1 MIKFINIKGNTDI
14 GDHVIRLDQIKNI
27 VPKNGGCSIYL
38 MDSTEILYSK
48 ASTAEA
54 HAIILAAQEEHKLLK
69 GRLRDLELENQDLR
83 DRLSRASAPVSK
95 FKSRLDGMREDA
107 AALVENVP
115 LDPDTI
121 SQHYEFYKAFDTIA
135 DLSKLDLSGMERERL
150 VGFILALLDRVYIT
164 DEVKEQLAKNASE
177 GKYARVIVGEAFI
190 DLCRNDGSKDHV
202 KVFFR

>member
-1 MIKFINIKGNTDI
+1 MIKFIKIKGNTDI

-27 VPKNGGCSIYL
+27 VPINGGCSIYL
-38 MDSTEILYSK
+38 MGSDDILQSK

-115 LDPDTI
+115 LDPDRVKE
-121 SQHYEFYKAFDTIA
+121 HYEFYKAFDTIS

-150 VGFILALLDRVYIT
+150 VGFILVLLDRVYIT
-164 DEVKEQLAKNASE
+164 DEVKEQLVKNASE

>member
-1 MIKFINIKGNTDI
+1 MIKFIKIKGNTDN

-27 VPKNGGCSIYL
+27 VPKNDGCSIYL
-38 MDSTEILYSK
+38 MDSTDILYSK

-135 DLSKLDLSGMERERL
+135 NLSKLDLSGMDRERL
-150 VGFILALLDRVYIT
+150 AGFIQAILDRVYMN
-164 DEVKEQLAKNASE
+164 DGDREMVSDNAVG
-177 GKYARVIVGEAFI
+177 GKYSSVVIGEAFI
-190 DLCRNDGSKDHV
+190 DLLKNDGSKDHV
-202 KVFFR
+202 KVYFM

>member
-1 MIKFINIKGNTDI
+1 MIKFIKIKGNTDI
-14 GDHVIRLDQIKNI
+14 GDHVIRLDQIKHI
-27 VPKNGGCSIYL
+27 VPKNDGCSIYL

-115 LDPDTI
+115 LDPDRVKE
-121 SQHYEFYKAFDTIA
+121 HYEFYKAFDTIS

-150 VGFILALLDRVYIT
+150 VGFILVLLDRVYIT
-164 DEVKEQLAKNASE
+164 DEVKEQLVKNASE

-190 DLCRNDGSKDHV
+190 DLCRKDGSKDHV

>member
-38 MDSTEILYSK
+38 KDSTEILYSK

-164 DEVKEQLAKNASE
+164 DEVKEQLVKNASE

>member
-54 HAIILAAQEEHKLLK
+54 HAIILAAQGEHKLLK

-95 FKSRLDGMREDA
+95 FKSRLDGMIEDA

-164 DEVKEQLAKNASE
+164 DEVKEQLVKNASE

>member
-27 VPKNGGCSIYL
+27 VPKNDGCSIYL

-164 DEVKEQLAKNASE
+164 DEVKEQLVKNASE

>member
-1 MIKFINIKGNTDI
+1 MIKFIKIKGNTDN

-38 MDSTEILYSK
+38 IGSDEILYSK

-54 HAIILAAQEEHKLLK
+54 HALILAAQQHDSLLE

-115 LDPDTI
+115 LDPDRVKE
-121 SQHYEFYKAFDTIA
+121 HYEFYKAFAIIS

-164 DEVKEQLAKNASE
+164 DEVKEQLVKNASE

>member
-164 DEVKEQLAKNASE
+164 DEVKEQLVKNASE

>member
-1 MIKFINIKGNTDI
+1 MIKFIKIKGNTDI

-27 VPKNGGCSIYL
+27 VPKNDGCSIYL

-115 LDPDTI
+115 LDPDRVKE
-121 SQHYEFYKAFDTIA
+121 HYEFYKAFDTIS

-150 VGFILALLDRVYIT
+150 VGFILVLLDRVYIT
-164 DEVKEQLAKNASE
+164 DEVKEFLVKNASE

-190 DLCRNDGSKDHV
+190 DLCRKDGSKDHV

>member
-54 HAIILAAQEEHKLLK
+54 HAIILAAQEEYKLLK

-164 DEVKEQLAKNASE
+164 DEVKEQLVKNASE

>member
-115 LDPDTI
+115 LDPATI
-121 SQHYEFYKAFDTIA
+121 GQHYEFYKAFDTIA

-164 DEVKEQLAKNASE
+164 DEVKEQLVKNASE

>member
-1 MIKFINIKGNTDI
+1 MIKFIKIKGNKDI
-14 GDHVIRLDQIKNI
+14 GDNVIRLDQIKNI
-27 VPKNGGCSIYL
+27 VPKNDGCSIYL

-115 LDPDTI
+115 LDPDRVKE
-121 SQHYEFYKAFDTIA
+121 HYEFYKAFDTIS

-150 VGFILALLDRVYIT
+150 VGFILVLLDRVYIT
-164 DEVKEQLAKNASE
+164 DEVKEQLVKNASE

-190 DLCRNDGSKDHV
+190 DLCRKDGSKDHV

>member
-14 GDHVIRLDQIKNI
+14 GDHVIRLDQIKSI
-27 VPKNGGCSIYL
+27 VPKNDGCSIYL
-38 MDSTEILYSK
+38 KDSTEILYSK

-54 HAIILAAQEEHKLLK
+54 HAIILAAQGEHKLLK

-164 DEVKEQLAKNASE
+164 DEVKEQLVKNASE

>member
-54 HAIILAAQEEHKLLK
+54 HAIILAAQGEHKLLK

-164 DEVKEQLAKNASE
+164 DEVKEQLVKNASE